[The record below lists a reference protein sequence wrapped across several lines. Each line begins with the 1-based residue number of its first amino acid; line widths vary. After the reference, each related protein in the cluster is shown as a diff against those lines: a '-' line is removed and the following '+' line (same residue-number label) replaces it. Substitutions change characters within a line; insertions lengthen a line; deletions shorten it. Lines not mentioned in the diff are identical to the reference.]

1 MNAAATG
8 LTAQRQW
15 MNLVAD
21 NLANMNDVGGVPYR
35 SLEPVLQAI
44 YGAGGTVQG
53 VAVARVAAS
62 AAPAKLV
69 YAPGVAGANAA
80 GYVPGSNVSMAVQMV
95 DLLAAGRAYQA
106 AATTF
111 QAAKAE
117 NQAALQI

>member
-15 MNLVAD
+15 MNLIAN

-35 SLEPVLQAI
+35 SLEPVLQAT
-44 YGAGGTVQG
+44 YGPGGTVQG
-53 VAVARVAAS
+53 VRVAGVAAS
-62 AAPAKLV
+62 AAPPKMV
-69 YAPGVAGANAA
+69 YEPGVAGANAA
-80 GYVPGSNVSMAVQMV
+80 GYVAGSNVSMSVQMV

-106 AATTF
+106 AATSF

-117 NQAALQI
+117 SQAALQI